1 MIDKYRDLALW
12 LTKKS
17 EVLNDKYWSEMMAA
31 DQQTM
36 NLKKQDRSRRMQGIA
51 VQARNELKR
60 FRSELSRTSVS
71 NMPTGFQS
79 RCSVYFDNWDSF
91 FYYMAKYGST
101 GNLDDLGSA
110 TRHYQAVDK
119 DLHELNRMLGVYGE
133 EEAVEDVTEEAAE
146 VEEEVEVEEDSKA
159 RGPREKEIIR
169 EKEVIIKI
177 RCEYCKRPFDETLD
191 VCPSCGARR

>member
-1 MIDKYRDLALW
+1 
-12 LTKKS
+12 
-17 EVLNDKYWSEMMAA
+17 
-31 DQQTM
+31 
-36 NLKKQDRSRRMQGIA
+36 
-51 VQARNELKR
+51 
-60 FRSELSRTSVS
+60 
-71 NMPTGFQS
+71 
-79 RCSVYFDNWDSF
+79 
-91 FYYMAKYGST
+91 MAKYGST

-146 VEEEVEVEEDSKA
+146 VEKEVEEDIKR

-191 VCPSCGARR
+191 ACPSCGARR

>member
-1 MIDKYRDLALW
+1 VIDKYRDLALW

-17 EVLNDKYWSEMMAA
+17 EVLNDKYWSEMMSA
-31 DQQTM
+31 DQQTV
-36 NLKKQDRSRRMQGIA
+36 NSKKQDRIRRMQGIA

-60 FRSELSRTSVS
+60 LRSELARTSVS

-119 DLHELNRMLGVYGE
+119 DLHKLNRMLGVYDE
-133 EEAVEDVTEEAAE
+133 EEAVQEVTEEAGE
-146 VEEEVEVEEDSKA
+146 VEEASEVQRA
-159 RGPREKEIIR
+159 PREKEIIR